1 MLMCAV
7 TPELRSGNVAVH
19 GQTYALG
26 PAEAAMV
33 KTSWFHRGS
42 MRVGVLLQV
51 VGPAVSDLLLQR
63 AVADLAALHPVLRCC
78 LQRAHAR
85 SGAVSVTNPLVLRVD
100 DTLRVPVHRHAPPA
114 ATDAA
119 VQAVEAASAVHS
131 DGGAAASSVTAA
143 VAALAWQHM
152 WALIEKRPLQLDQP
166 LAAIDVMA
174 VRDVTVLVLSCEH
187 AFCDGISLSTAAH
200 ALLAF
205 MAAAHERTSGS
216 VGTDAPVEITA
227 RVWGPPCEVAA
238 LAKFETRELDAR
250 MDGLSAFTRP
260 EDVDVIPTDQPQL
273 NGMGLSAICSTRVG
287 VHTLSVSQ
295 STALIQACRAR
306 GTTVSAVLGAAF
318 MHALADTVAGA
329 AGSAAC
335 LAPTPA
341 DEADGTSLNATSRA
355 LTISLSCAADTRR
368 LYRPPL
374 DSTCLAYHA
383 SGLAP
388 FPAQLIP
395 GHDAAA
401 GVWTLSGQVCVASGC
416 VLGARCGGLGDGS
429 AALFRDQFYLLFVD
443 VLFGAWSWPQLRSH
457 ISACLAV
464 SFPLSLLAFVG
475 KAMAAQIPEDA
486 PPLQSSAASGLLSS
500 WGVSPLLASYV
511 RNRFV
516 VWFV

>member
-1 MLMCAV
+1 
-7 TPELRSGNVAVH
+7 
-19 GQTYALG
+19 
-26 PAEAAMV
+26 
-33 KTSWFHRGS
+33 
-42 MRVGVLLQV
+42 
-51 VGPAVSDLLLQR
+51 
-63 AVADLAALHPVLRCC
+63 
-78 LQRAHAR
+78 
-85 SGAVSVTNPLVLRVD
+85 
-100 DTLRVPVHRHAPPA
+100 
-114 ATDAA
+114 
-119 VQAVEAASAVHS
+119 
-131 DGGAAASSVTAA
+131 VTAA
-143 VAALAWQHM
+143 VATLAWQHM

-295 STALIQACRAR
+295 STALIQACRAH

-318 MHALADTVAGA
+318 MHALADTIAGA

-341 DEADGTSLNATSRA
+341 DKADGTSPNATSRA

-401 GVWTLSGQVCVASGC
+401 RVWTLSGQVCVASGC
-416 VLGARCGGLGDGS
+416 VLGARCGELGDGA

-443 VLFGAWSWPQLRSH
+443 VLFGAWSRGRSCAATYQRVWQ
-457 ISACLAV
+457 SV
-464 SFPLSLLAFVG
+464 FPCRFWLSWAKPWRPKFRRMRHRCRVRRRRVCCRRGECRRCWHLMYAIDLL
-475 KAMAAQIPEDA
+475 
-486 PPLQSSAASGLLSS
+486 SGLSRC
-500 WGVSPLLASYV
+500 ASVLV
-511 RNRFV
+511 RPCK
-516 VWFV
+516 WCG